1 MLACI
6 VPAVVMVVALIVFY
20 HQQDVAR
27 SRVDTIAKAQGFA
40 TALNNRMTGV
50 ISTLGI
56 LASSGLPTGN
66 DFSGFHRRAQ
76 DAIGSQQ
83 AATITL
89 VNAQGQQLLDTS
101 VPYGT
106 PLPAVVQ
113 PQIIKLAQNGKAG
126 FVDFFDSGA
135 PGTGQVAVVVPMKLA
150 NGTVLAL
157 TATIRPDNL
166 RQLLTTPALPPG
178 WPAIIVDTQG
188 VIIAR
193 SVNPDKFV
201 GQKIRAQLWRR
212 MQQVPQDAVDAVTLE
227 GIPVV
232 TAFSRSSVTNWTVA
246 IGVPRSEL
254 TSRLQTLLIQLLA
267 GTALLVVSSL
277 ALAHVVASRITDT
290 IKALMAQA
298 AALGRGERIPPT
310 AMNFQEA
317 DQLSAALSRAANQL
331 DQTKAAL
338 VRRNLDL
345 QQFAF
350 VASHD
355 LRVPLKT
362 VNGYLSLLRRRF
374 GSTLDPKAIDL
385 LDRTNRAVVEMDQLT
400 LDLLAYAR
408 TDASTETMTLVNCE
422 ALVADTMGFL
432 NATIQE
438 TQAQVRVGA
447 LPIVLGDRSQ
457 LIQLFQ
463 NLLSNALNYHKAGPP
478 DIQIKATRGV
488 GEWVFSVAD
497 NGIGIDPL
505 HHKRV
510 FEVFKRLH
518 TSQEYRGNGIGLAVC
533 QRVVERHGGRLWLE
547 SAPGKGSIFYF
558 SIPDGLSPAV

>member
-1 MLACI
+1 
-6 VPAVVMVVALIVFY
+6 MVVALIVFY

-76 DAIGSQQ
+76 DAMGSQQ

-135 PGTGQVAVVVPMKLA
+135 PGTGQVAVVMPMKLA

-193 SVNPDKFV
+193 SINPDKFV
-201 GQKIRAQLWRR
+201 GQKIRAELWRR

-345 QQFAF
+345 
-350 VASHD
+350 
-355 LRVPLKT
+355 
-362 VNGYLSLLRRRF
+362 
-374 GSTLDPKAIDL
+374 
-385 LDRTNRAVVEMDQLT
+385 
-400 LDLLAYAR
+400 
-408 TDASTETMTLVNCE
+408 
-422 ALVADTMGFL
+422 
-432 NATIQE
+432 
-438 TQAQVRVGA
+438 
-447 LPIVLGDRSQ
+447 
-457 LIQLFQ
+457 
-463 NLLSNALNYHKAGPP
+463 
-478 DIQIKATRGV
+478 
-488 GEWVFSVAD
+488 
-497 NGIGIDPL
+497 
-505 HHKRV
+505 
-510 FEVFKRLH
+510 
-518 TSQEYRGNGIGLAVC
+518 
-533 QRVVERHGGRLWLE
+533 
-547 SAPGKGSIFYF
+547 
-558 SIPDGLSPAV
+558 